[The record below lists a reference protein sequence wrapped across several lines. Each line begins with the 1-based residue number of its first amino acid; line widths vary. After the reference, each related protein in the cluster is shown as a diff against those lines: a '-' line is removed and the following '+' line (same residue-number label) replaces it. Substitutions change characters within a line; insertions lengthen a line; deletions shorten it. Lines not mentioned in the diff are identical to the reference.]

1 MDYKEWIP
9 PVLTLIK
16 EAGDKIMEI
25 YQEDKDL
32 DVRLKADDSPVT
44 KADLESNKIL
54 TRGLRT
60 ITPEIPI
67 VSEENKEV
75 PYEERKKYR
84 RFWIVDPIDGT
95 KEFVNHLDE
104 FTIHLALIEGDEV
117 VLGFIYAPVYD
128 EMYYAAKDSGAW
140 AVTPEG
146 KKKLSGHE
154 VDYSQPGIRIMR
166 SRSNLDPQTS
176 QYIKSFENPQL
187 ITMGSGLKFT
197 RLITGQADYY
207 PRAKTNMQ
215 EWDIAP
221 AQIILEEAGGGIYD
235 WESRKPLRYNQKDMK
250 VTGFHAVSSGPL
262 PE

>member
-9 PVLTLIK
+9 PIMKLIR

-25 YQEDKDL
+25 YEEDKDL
-32 DVRLKADDSPVT
+32 DITMKADDSPVT

-54 TRGLRT
+54 TRGLKT

-67 VSEENKEV
+67 VSEENKAI
-75 PYEERKKYR
+75 PYEERKNFP

-104 FTIHLALIEGDEV
+104 FTIHLALIEGEEV
-117 VLGFIYAPVYD
+117 ILGFIYAPVYD
-128 EMYYAAKDSGAW
+128 EMYYAGKNLGAW
-140 AVTPEG
+140 SVTEKG
-146 KKKLSGHE
+146 RKKLSGHE
-154 VDYSQPGIRIMR
+154 VDYKKPGIRIMR
-166 SRSNLDPQTS
+166 SRSNLDPKTS
-176 QYIKSFENPQL
+176 AYIENFANPEL

-197 RLITGQADYY
+197 RLITGDADYY

-221 AQIILEEAGGGIYD
+221 AQIILEEAGGGIYE
-235 WESRKPLRYNQKDMK
+235 WNSGKPLRYNKKDMK
-250 VTGFHAVSSGPL
+250 ITGFHAVSSGML
-262 PE
+262 PD